1 MRTTATNPI
10 LPDHAPRRGESS
22 AITVM
27 SAQHHD
33 LVVLSVAGTIDA
45 LTAPLLTDAVTAAL
59 AGHPGGLIIDL
70 TDTVFLASA
79 GMSALLVAHASA
91 PTGHFGVVADGPST
105 GRPLKLVG
113 LHLAMTIYPTLAT
126 ALAAFANVTEVSA

>member
-10 LPDHAPRRGESS
+10 LPDDRPRTRATA
-22 AITVM
+22 AINVV
-27 SAQHHD
+27 SVQHRD
-33 LVVLSVAGTIDA
+33 LVVLSVEGTIDV
-45 LTAPLLTDAVTAAL
+45 LTAPLLTESVTAAL
-59 AGHPGGLIIDL
+59 AGRPRGLIIDL
-70 TDTVFLASA
+70 TDTAFLASA

-126 ALAAFANVTEVSA
+126 ALAALANVTEVNA